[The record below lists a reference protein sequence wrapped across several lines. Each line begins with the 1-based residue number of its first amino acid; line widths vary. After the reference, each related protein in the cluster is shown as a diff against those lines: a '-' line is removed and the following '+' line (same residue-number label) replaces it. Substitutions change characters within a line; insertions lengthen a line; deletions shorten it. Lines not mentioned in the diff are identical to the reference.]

1 MPFGIVRE
9 PARRCIPSCAGIFW
23 VTAFCIAPGSGDG
36 GEESCRWP
44 SESSIIAHH
53 IWPVFFL
60 FRPPHPYDLR
70 MPNAGMGLGFLPAC
84 LLTHQETKARPGTE
98 MWLAGW
104 LANIAGT
111 ELPMHPL
118 LMLG

>member
-1 MPFGIVRE
+1 MPGWDLD
-9 PARRCIPSCAGIFW
+9 SC
-23 VTAFCIAPGSGDG
+23 
-36 GEESCRWP
+36 
-44 SESSIIAHH
+44 
-53 IWPVFFL
+53 
-60 FRPPHPYDLR
+60 
-70 MPNAGMGLGFLPAC
+70 LPAC

>member
-23 VTAFCIAPGSGDG
+23 VTAFCIAPGSGDV

-44 SESSIIAHH
+44 SESSIIAHP

-84 LLTHQETKARPGTE
+84 LPAHPPGDKGSARDRDV
-98 MWLAGW
+98 AGW
-104 LANIAGT
+104 LAG
-111 ELPMHPL
+111 
-118 LMLG
+118 